1 MRTLAGQLRA
11 LPSRTRAILLIL
23 LAVFF
28 FSILE
33 TTAKYLSQ
41 FYPVIEVV
49 WLRYTVHLAVMF
61 FLLAPRMGKRL
72 IATENLGGQLLRAAL
87 LMGSTLCNV
96 GALSKLPL
104 AEVKAISFVSPLLVT
119 IFAVS
124 LLRERVSWDRWVAVL
139 VGFGGTL
146 FIVRPGSA
154 MVSWPA
160 FLALGT
166 ATFYSLYQIMTRRIS
181 VTEAP
186 VATLFYSAMVGCAC
200 LAVVVPFYW
209 VTPSLIH
216 IPLFILLGSMGAAG
230 HYALI
235 KAIELELAS
244 TLSAFG
250 YAQLLWVILWG
261 WLIFGQ
267 LPDAHAYIGM
277 AIISASGLYVALGHK
292 FLRREEP
299 ETAID

>member
-1 MRTLAGQLRA
+1 MRTLAARMRA
-11 LPSRTRAILLIL
+11 LPSRTRAIFLIL

-28 FSILE
+28 FSLLE

-41 FYPVIEVV
+41 FYSVVEVV
-49 WLRYTVHLAVMF
+49 WLRYTVHTTAMLILV
-61 FLLAPRMGKRL
+61 APRLGRKL
-72 IATENLGGQLLRAAL
+72 LATENLGGQVLRAAL

-96 GALSKLPL
+96 GALSRLPL

-119 IFAVS
+119 VFAVS
-124 LLRERVSWDRWVAVL
+124 LLRERVSWDRWLAVL

-160 FLALGT
+160 LLALGT

-186 VATLFYSAMVGCAC
+186 VTTLFYSALIGCVG
-200 LAVVVPFYW
+200 LSFIVPFYW
-209 VTPSLIH
+209 SMPALAH

-235 KAIELELAS
+235 NALDLELAS
-244 TLSAFG
+244 SLSAFS
-250 YAQLLWVILWG
+250 YVQLLWVILWG

-292 FLRREEP
+292 FRRREEP
-299 ETAID
+299 ETALD